1 MLDVMIGN
9 VIVDVYVFDWVV
21 WYVFMG
27 WQCCFVFG
35 EGCVWWFLMV
45 IVLFVVID
53 DMSLVLFDVLCELIV
68 VYGLVVFVMLDEI
81 EVLVSLLVIW
91 CVMLF

>member
-1 MLDVMIGN
+1 
-9 VIVDVYVFDWVV
+9 
-21 WYVFMG
+21 
-27 WQCCFVFG
+27 
-35 EGCVWWFLMV
+35 MV

>member
-27 WQCCFVFG
+27 RQCCFVFG